1 MSATV
6 QRTLARSNFPS
17 APRRRKKQRVED
29 GRLTFTPKSAD
40 YPDVGTEAHVGTDAF
55 VRPPSEA
62 RNCTQPAARRY
73 LNAPG
78 LLAWRMASL
87 RF

>member
-6 QRTLARSNFPS
+6 QRTLASSNFPS
-17 APRRRKKQRVED
+17 APRRPEKQRVED

-40 YPDVGTEAHVGTDAF
+40 YPDVGTDAF

-62 RNCTQPAARRY
+62 RNCTQAEARRY

-78 LLAWRMASL
+78 LLACRMAIL